1 MANKSKY
8 PQGCGIYA
16 IEHIESGK
24 RYIGSS
30 QNMAHRLPTHVWK
43 LRKGIHHS
51 AHLQAAWCLY
61 GESAFR
67 FILVLQCETE
77 QELLD
82 CEQLEIEMQNA
93 VDSGY
98 NMAKFAGAPMRGR
111 KMSEETKAKMRA
123 SHANRAPI
131 SEETRERHR
140 LAAVERE
147 QGKRES
153 GFEVSED
160 TRKKLS
166 DAGMGRVVSEETKE
180 KIRIANS
187 GVSLSDEH
195 RQKLSV
201 AHSGKTLTEEHRQ
214 KISEAGKS
222 RWAKVRE
229 TMNMQVSHP

>member
-1 MANKSKY
+1 M
-8 PQGCGIYA
+8 
-16 IEHIESGK
+16 EK
-24 RYIGSS
+24 RLSVH
-30 QNMAHRLPTHVWK
+30 MRM
-43 LRKGIHHS
+43 LRTGGHHS
-51 AHLQAAWCLY
+51 AHLQSAWNLY
-61 GESAFR
+61 GEGAFR
-67 FILVLQCETE
+67 VLCVVRCDTPEG
-77 QELLD
+77 LLPA
-82 CEQLEIEMQNA
+82 EQLEIEMHNSA
-93 VDSGY
+93 ECGF
-98 NMAKFAGAPMRGR
+98 NMAKVAGSPMRGR

-131 SEETRERHR
+131 SEETRERQR
-140 LAAVERE
+140 IASLERE
-147 QGKRES
+147 REKRES
-153 GFEVSED
+153 GFEVSEE

-195 RQKLSV
+195 RQKLST